1 MSRPVSRLPHR
12 KTSTTAFPSKHSDW
26 MGSILNMLT
35 STPENLRCGMTRQVE
50 TGWGG
55 FLSGLW
61 ITSDKRT
68 LFVSTKSSHQRI
80 TSSLYRAWKIA
91 FWTQNIDTGNLVWE
105 KPLQTHRDDFQDTTC
120 HCKQAL
126 DLLDKRPATP
136 PIWDKDLAGEAFVHQ
151 VVLLATPF
159 FRDIAQAWWLWH
171 QISPWHLTIMKSI
184 Y

>member
-1 MSRPVSRLPHR
+1 
-12 KTSTTAFPSKHSDW
+12 

-105 KPLQTHRDDFQDTTC
+105 KPLQTHGDDFQDTTC